1 MSAAAAATDHQ
12 SSDMTPAP
20 GPDRNQSR
28 PRRLRELSPGR
39 VAATIAEDPRL
50 IVPIGTCEA
59 HGPHLPLGCDT
70 IIVERLADDLSA
82 EFGVLRAPA
91 IEYGVNAET
100 AHPSPGNGSVRKKTL
115 HAVLNDLLASWEA
128 TGVREFILLTAHA
141 HEAHQEA
148 LATVITTEARVRV
161 VDIFA
166 VHIAD
171 LLTGQAEALHGDEVD
186 TSLLLYLAP
195 ELVNM
200 RLAQD
205 YSLSPADQRRH
216 RRGLGPRQD
225 AVVGRATLATADTGR
240 ALYTRIRDRVAMR
253 IMEPPPSS

>member
-1 MSAAAAATDHQ
+1 M
-12 SSDMTPAP
+12 
-20 GPDRNQSR
+20 
-28 PRRLRELSPGR
+28 
-39 VAATIAEDPRL
+39 IAEDPRL

-59 HGPHLPLGCDT
+59 HGPHLPLGCDS

-91 IEYGVNAET
+91 VEYGVNAET

-115 HAVLNDLLASWEA
+115 HALLNDLLASWEA

-148 LATVITTEARVRV
+148 LATVITAEARVRV

-166 VHIAD
+166 MHIAD

-205 YSLSPADQRRH
+205 YSLSADEQRRH
-216 RRGLGPRQD
+216 RRGRAPREG
-225 AVVGRATLATADTGR
+225 AIVGRASLASAETGR
-240 ALYTRIRDRVAMR
+240 ALYTRIRERVAVR
-253 IMEPPPSS
+253 IFEPPPA

>member
-1 MSAAAAATDHQ
+1 MIPS
-12 SSDMTPAP
+12 P
-20 GPDRNQSR
+20 GPDRNHNH

-59 HGPHLPLGCDT
+59 HGPHLPLGVDT

-91 IEYGVNAET
+91 IEYGVNADI

-115 HAVLNDLLASWEA
+115 HALLNDLLASWEA

-148 LATVITTEARVRV
+148 LATVITAEARVRV

-166 VHIAD
+166 MHIAD

-205 YSLSPADQRRH
+205 YSLSAEEQRRH
-216 RRGLGPRQD
+216 RRGRTARRD
-225 AVVGRATLATADTGR
+225 EIVGRPSVASAETGR
-240 ALYTRIRDRVAMR
+240 ALYTRIRERVATR
-253 IMEPPPSS
+253 IMEPPPA

>member
-1 MSAAAAATDHQ
+1 LP
-12 SSDMTPAP
+12 SDMTRSP
-20 GPDRNQSR
+20 GIDRVQNR
-28 PRRLRELSPGR
+28 PRRLRDLPPGR

-50 IVPIGTCEA
+50 IIPIGTCEA

-70 IIVERLADDLSA
+70 IIVEHLADDLSA

-115 HAVLNDLLASWEA
+115 HALLNDLLTSWEA

-141 HEAHQEA
+141 HDAHQEA
-148 LATVITTEARVRV
+148 LSTVITAEARVRV

-166 VHIAD
+166 MHIAD

-195 ELVNM
+195 DLVNM

-205 YSLSPADQRRH
+205 YSLSAVDERRH
-216 RRGLGPRQD
+216 RRGHTPRRD
-225 AVVGRATLATADTGR
+225 AIVGRPTLATAETGR
-240 ALYTRIRDRVAMR
+240 ALYARIRQRVAMR
-253 IMEPPPSS
+253 IFEAPSTE

>member
-1 MSAAAAATDHQ
+1 MSPVPPT
-12 SSDMTPAP
+12 P
-20 GPDRNQSR
+20 GPDRNHNR

-39 VAATIAEDPRL
+39 IAAAIAEDPRL
-50 IVPIGTCEA
+50 IVPIGTTEA
-59 HGPHLPLGCDT
+59 HGPHLPLGCDA

-100 AHPSPGNGSVRKKTL
+100 PHPSPGNGSVRKKTL
-115 HAVLNDLLASWEA
+115 HALLNDLLASWEA
-128 TGVREFILLTAHA
+128 TGIREFILLTAHA

-148 LATVITTEARVRV
+148 LATVITAEARVRV

-166 VHIAD
+166 MHFED

-195 ELVNM
+195 DLVNM

-205 YSLSPADQRRH
+205 YSLSPDEQRRH
-216 RRGLGPRQD
+216 RRGYGPSNH
-225 AVVGRATLATADTGR
+225 VPVGRPTLASAETGR
-240 ALYTRIRDRVAMR
+240 ALYTRIRERVAKR
-253 IMEPPPSS
+253 ILESQAG